1 MLLLFLAC
9 GADNVVK
16 SSNEAPIVTILRPVD
31 GSSFDPALPV
41 ELCAQIEDETAA
53 AKLAITV
60 QSDVDGVL
68 LELAAGDGRD
78 ACEGGNVGLSLDLS
92 DGDHVLSVFASD
104 EDGDIGEASV
114 VVIAEAN
121 TAPECSF
128 ALPYAGTVLR
138 VGESV
143 DVAVG
148 TTDAQSDPALLTA
161 VLASDIDGTFWSG
174 SPDSAGT
181 VTTRFSPLA
190 GGEHRLSMTLTD
202 PGGLVG
208 TCVVDI
214 DVEACLD
221 DDRDGAT
228 TCDDEDCDDDND
240 TVYAGAEELADG
252 LDNDCDGETDEGTDY
267 KDDDGDGYREI
278 DGDCDD
284 GDATEYPGA
293 PDTWYDGRDADCAG
307 DDDYDQ
313 DGDGH
318 QVSGIGDDC
327 WDLDASIYPGATDA
341 WYDGVDSNCDGAS
354 DFDQDGDGQDASF
367 AGGADCDD

>member
-41 ELCAQIEDETAA
+41 ELCVQLEDESAA
-53 AKLAITV
+53 EKLAIV
-60 QSDVDGVL
+60 LQSDVDGVL
-68 LELAAGDGRD
+68 AESPAGSERE
-78 ACEGGNVGLSLDLS
+78 ACKGGNFGVAVNLS
-92 DGDHVLSVFASD
+92 GGNHVLSVFATD
-104 EDGDIGEASV
+104 DDGDIGEDSAA
-114 VVIAEAN
+114 IQAQAN

-128 ALPYAGTVLR
+128 ALPYNGTVLR

-148 TTDAQSDPALLTA
+148 TTDAQSDPALLAA
-161 VLASDIDGTFWSG
+161 VLASDIDGSFWSG

-181 VTTRFSPLA
+181 VATRFSPLA
-190 GGEHRLSMTLTD
+190 GGEHRLSMTLSD

-208 TCVVDI
+208 TCHVDI

-252 LDNDCDGETDEGTDY
+252 L
-267 KDDDGDGYREI
+267 
-278 DGDCDD
+278 
-284 GDATEYPGA
+284 
-293 PDTWYDGRDADCAG
+293 
-307 DDDYDQ
+307 
-313 DGDGH
+313 
-318 QVSGIGDDC
+318 
-327 WDLDASIYPGATDA
+327 
-341 WYDGVDSNCDGAS
+341 
-354 DFDQDGDGQDASF
+354 
-367 AGGADCDD
+367 